1 LIAVD
6 SSVVVPA
13 FASWHTAHLV
23 AIAVV
28 RRRPHLPAH
37 AALESFSVITRLPP
51 PQRSPPAV
59 VAAFLKEHFED
70 RYLALSAAGHR
81 QLLAE
86 IAEAGIVGGA
96 VYDAL
101 VAGIA
106 MEAGATLVSRDVRAA
121 ATYEAIGV
129 RYELLS

>member
-1 LIAVD
+1 MIAVD

-13 FASWHTAHLV
+13 FASWHTAHLA
-23 AIAVV
+23 AIAVM
-28 RRRPHLPAH
+28 RRQPHLPAH
-37 AALESFSVITRLPP
+37 VAVESFSVITRLPP

-59 VAAFLKEHFED
+59 AAAFLKEHFED
-70 RYLALSAAGHR
+70 RYLVLSAAGHR

-101 VAGIA
+101 VASIA
-106 MEAGATLVSRDVRAA
+106 REAGAMLVSRDVRAA
-121 ATYEAIGV
+121 ATYEAMGV
-129 RYELLS
+129 HYELLT

>member
-13 FASWHTAHLV
+13 FASWHEAHLS

-28 RRRPHLPAH
+28 RQGAHLPAH
-37 AALESFSVITRLPP
+37 AAVESFSVITRLPP

-59 VAAFLKEHFED
+59 AAAFLKEHFED
-70 RYLALSAAGHR
+70 RYLTLSATGHQ
-81 QLLAE
+81 QLLQE
-86 IAEAGIVGGA
+86 IAEAGIMGGA

-106 MEAGATLVSRDVRAA
+106 REAGAMLVSRDVRAA
-121 ATYEAIGV
+121 ATYEAMGAH
-129 RYELLS
+129 YELLT